1 MTEPIQIDLSS
12 LPELSVE
19 EVEIQLRKQGIQLYN
34 PPKNIFN
41 ISLEEFKALV
51 NAQVDI
57 TALYLLECVS
67 NKIDI
72 LSEFPNSSKVKAWLV
87 TLQRRGYVTEM
98 GDISETGKQLLD
110 IVSNGKSK
118 SIKKELTVIESKQED
133 GFEKWWAVFPANDS
147 FAYKGRTFKGS
158 RGLRVDKNK
167 CRSYFDKIIN
177 EGEFTVD
184 DMIRSLNYEVT
195 SKKEASLKEGANK
208 LQYLSASTAYLN
220 QRKFESWMEISKTS
234 QPITSSESQY
244 SGFDI

>member
-1 MTEPIQIDLSS
+1 MDEQLN
-12 LPELSVE
+12 LRELSPE
-19 EVEIQLRKQGIQLYN
+19 ESEKAVKDWKEFGKLLNIQD
-34 PPKNIFN
+34 PPKPIFN

-51 NAQVDI
+51 NAQIDV

-87 TLQRRGYVTEM
+87 TLQRRGYVTDM

-133 GFEKWWAVFPANDS
+133 GFERWWAAFPSNDVFT
-147 FAYKGRTFKGS
+147 YKGRTFKGS
-158 RGLRVDKNK
+158 RSLKSDKPK
-167 CRSYFDKIIN
+167 CRAYFDKIIN
-177 EGEFTVD
+177 EGEYTVD
-184 DMIRSLNYEVT
+184 DLIRALEYEVNI
-195 SKKEASLKEGANK
+195 KKEASLKEGINK
-208 LQYLSASTAYLN
+208 LQYLSGSAPYLN
-220 QRKFESWMEISKTS
+220 QRKFEAFIEISKNA